1 MFLAYTSLDALEEK
15 NAIEPRAAF
24 FLDISKCI
32 LDTLRSNSKL
42 LEFYNETARKVFAFC
57 RKYKSSLQYRKISE
71 TLHSHFN
78 QILKMDKVSV

>member
-42 LEFYNETARKVFAFC
+42 LEFYNETARRVFSFC
-57 RKYKSSLQYRKISE
+57 KKFNCLREYRRISE

-78 QILKMDKVSV
+78 